1 MLLEMLSLAR
11 SKDLTSTKLYTG
23 DGSLYQSVDMNVDT
37 SSGKGFAIVGTRA
50 SSLYVPYTS
59 TVGYGYSPIGNTLKG
74 ASNFASTGFQTTDGF
89 TTGTFNKAGDDY
101 VAVALSYGQ
110 NNIGSSDWGF
120 SSVADP
126 SFVPGSTQTVSHNLG
141 SVPEAMWIWS
151 SLDDGSGTKL
161 WHWRWHSGS
170 GFVYYD
176 GDPSDPPVTNTDQP
190 FNLTSTTFDVRGQLT
205 QDGGSG
211 YSTYYAL
218 LFGNGSYVR
227 CGNFPNTGGGT
238 VSVGWQPKVVIFY
251 RQALGVNVMYNY
263 IDVRD
268 ALGDNS
274 SDLSTVW
281 SPNTNDTF
289 RTDDKITLSSTGF
302 TLANL
307 PYPLDQV
314 DYHYIAIR

>member
-11 SKDLTSTKLYTG
+11 SKDLTATKLYTG
-23 DGSLYQSVDMNVDT
+23 DGSLNQSVEMNVDT

-59 TVGYGYSPIGNTLKG
+59 IVGFGYSPVGNTLKG
-74 ASNFASTGFQTTDGF
+74 ASNFTSGGSQTTDGF
-89 TTGTFNKAGDDY
+89 STDTFNGAGDDY

-110 NNIGSSDWGF
+110 NNIGVSGWGF

-126 SFVPGSTQTVSHNLG
+126 SFVPGSTQTVAHNLG

-161 WHWRWHSGS
+161 WHWRWHSGT
-170 GFVYYD
+170 GYVYYD
-176 GDPSDPPVTNTDQP
+176 GDPSDPPVTSQP
-190 FNLTSTTFDVRGQLT
+190 FNLTSTTFDVSGELT

-211 YSTYYAL
+211 YSNYYAL
-218 LFGNGSYVR
+218 LFGNGSYVS
-227 CGNFPNTGGGT
+227 CGDFTGNGT

-251 RQALGVNVMYNY
+251 PEPTYGILNKMYNY

-281 SPNTNDTF
+281 SDNTSDTF
-289 RTDDKITLSSTGF
+289 RTDDKITLSPTGF

-307 PYPLDQV
+307 PSPLDQF

>member
-23 DGSLYQSVDMNVDT
+23 DSNYLQSVDMNVDL
-37 SSGKGFAIVGTRA
+37 SSGNGFAIVGARA
-50 SSLYVPYTS
+50 GS
-59 TVGYGYSPIGNTLKG
+59 TYLNSYSEAISFGSNGNTLKG
-74 ASNFASTGFQTTDGF
+74 PSHLQLSGSGTADGIDVYSVTNLTGYS
-89 TTGTFNKAGDDY
+89 Y
-101 VAVALSYGQ
+101 VAVALSYSQ
-110 NNIGSSDWGF
+110 SNIGTSYWGF

-151 SLDDGSGTKL
+151 SLDDGSGTQL
-161 WHWRWHSGS
+161 WHWRWHSGT

-176 GDPSDPPVTNTDQP
+176 GDPSDPPVTNSDQP
-190 FNLTSTTFDVRGQLT
+190 FNLTSTTFDIRGQLT

-211 YSTYYAL
+211 YSNYYAL
-218 LFGNGSYVR
+218 LFGNGNYVS
-227 CGNFPNTGGGT
+227 CGDFTGNGT
-238 VSVGWQPKVVIFY
+238 VSVGWQPKMVIFY
-251 RQALGVNVMYNY
+251 RKPSPIILNKMYNY

-281 SPNTNDTF
+281 SPNLSDTF
-289 RTDDKITLSSTGF
+289 RTDDKIIPSSTGF
-302 TLANL
+302 TSANL
-307 PYPLDQV
+307 GLADAYN
-314 DYHYIAIR
+314 YIAIR

>member
-1 MLLEMLSLAR
+1 MLLEMLSLVR
-11 SKDLTSTKLYTG
+11 SKDLTATKLYTG
-23 DGSLYQSVDMNVDT
+23 DGNTYRSVDMNVDL
-37 SSGKGFAIVGTRA
+37 SSAKGIAIVGTRA
-50 SSLYVPYTS
+50 GSNTYLARSAALNFG
-59 TVGYGYSPIGNTLKG
+59 TVGNTLKG
-74 ASNFASTGFQTTDGF
+74 DSNLQIIGSGTTDGF
-89 TTGTFNKAGDDY
+89 QTFITLNQLNYDY

-110 NNIGSSDWGF
+110 SNVGTSYWGF

-126 SFVPGSTQTVSHNLG
+126 SFVPGSTQTISHNLG

-151 SLDDGSGTKL
+151 SLYDGSNTQH
-161 WHWRWHSGS
+161 WHWKWHSGT

-211 YSTYYAL
+211 YSNYYAL
-218 LFGNGSYVR
+218 LFGNGNYVS
-227 CGNFPNTGGGT
+227 CGGFTGNGT

-251 RQALGVNVMYNY
+251 PEPTYGILNKMYNY

-281 SPNTNDTF
+281 SPNTSDTF
-289 RTDDKITLSSTGF
+289 RTDDKITPNSTGF
-302 TLANL
+302 VSANL
-307 PYPLDQV
+307 TSSQIYK
-314 DYHYIAIR
+314 YIAIR